1 MAYHHG
7 GLTTQERAHVE
18 QGYRDGH
25 IRVLMATSTLAA
37 GVNLPAARV
46 ILRSLWQARASLR
59 LCCAWCIP

>member
-1 MAYHHG
+1 VAYHHG